1 MDSKLVQGLL
11 IAACLSLA
19 LATGLTVADILQYR
33 GIEAQ
38 VPPRAMA
45 PAPRP
50 APAEERMAVPAETE
64 EAATKAPAEQPTEPA
79 PAE

>member
-19 LATGLTVADILQYR
+19 LATGLTVADYLQYR

-38 VPPRAMA
+38 APPRLMA
-45 PAPRP
+45 PAPRQ
-50 APAEERMAVPAETE
+50 APAEEPLAVPAETE
-64 EAATKAPAEQPTEPA
+64 AAATEVPAEEPTEPA